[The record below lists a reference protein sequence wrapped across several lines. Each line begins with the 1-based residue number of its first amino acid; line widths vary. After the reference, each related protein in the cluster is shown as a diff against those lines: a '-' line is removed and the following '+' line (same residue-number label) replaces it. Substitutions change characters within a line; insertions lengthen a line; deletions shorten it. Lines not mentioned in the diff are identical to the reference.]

1 MFRARRYRILL
12 AFAAAFTPPGP
23 PSSDPV
29 YPNTRPK
36 TKPLSTP
43 AEESKYSPPPPDY
56 GSSSS
61 AETYPIV
68 GSEDSSKTDS
78 SKPLGAGSN
87 SNAVENVPSKIN
99 SDDTIKASADGVD
112 KQSPSKPDGGS
123 TSSGSSL
130 FSQVEEIDHGGTGR
144 VSVVHPEK
152 GVSRHWQKFP
162 EKFPVPASELIK
174 LPKERAKA
182 IPKLQAKF
190 KDESTIDKQE
200 RLQQLSAVKAE
211 FKHAWAGYKKI
222 AMGHDEVKPLTAEID
237 DPFNG
242 WGATLVDSLDT
253 LWIMELKDEFSEAV
267 DAIKK
272 IDFTTSAREDI
283 PIFETVIRYLGGL
296 IGAYDISGQ
305 RYSELLEKAEELA
318 EILIGA
324 FDTPN
329 RMPVLY
335 YRWTPDHVGRPHR
348 ASAKAALAEIGSLS
362 LEFTRLAQ
370 LTKEDKYYDAIARI
384 TNELERLQD
393 KTNIPGLWPL
403 HVNAQGCA
411 RYTPSRDIGTPTRQE
426 SRRKIN
432 ATSSTTSA
440 TTAENTT
447 ATRKPVAVPT
457 DLESY
462 LRLIQRDG
470 FIDYPQ
476 SEPAVYSHSGNQ
488 AEDFT
493 TTDKCNGGLELPLS
507 QRDNKYGLG
516 ALADSTYEYLPK
528 EHLLLG
534 GVNEQYKNM
543 YKKAMDA
550 ARKTLLFRPMMKGE
564 RDLRFMASTSSLNP
578 ETKELPLPTQ
588 MVYEWSHLH
597 CFLGGMV
604 AVGSKAFGIESDMEI
619 AYKLTDACV
628 WAYEATNTGLMP
640 ERFRVLPCDKDKSC
654 EWDEVRYEKEAQ
666 RSSSVLD
673 AEAQARF
680 RTGESAYGQRVKMN
694 DENKPQD
701 LSESAMSV
709 PLPMPGSMNPHD
721 EDPLYKRD
729 SFGVGRTAPSPSPLP
744 GAVADGESLE
754 NRDAPHQS
762 PRLPQSPA
770 LSQAEGNERHDR
782 TPVGM
787 TSILAPEYFLRP
799 EAIESVFIMFRLT
812 GDSYWRIKG
821 WKMFEAIAKHTRSE
835 LAHAAVKDVTSQ
847 KPTQKDTMESFWL
860 AETLKYFYLLFSDPS
875 VVDLDK
881 YVL

>member
-1 MFRARRYRILL
+1 MSHEAI
-12 AFAAAFTPPGP
+12 
-23 PSSDPV
+23 
-29 YPNTRPK
+29 
-36 TKPLSTP
+36 
-43 AEESKYSPPPPDY
+43 
-56 GSSSS
+56 
-61 AETYPIV
+61 
-68 GSEDSSKTDS
+68 
-78 SKPLGAGSN
+78 AG
-87 SNAVENVPSKIN
+87 
-99 SDDTIKASADGVD
+99 
-112 KQSPSKPDGGS
+112 
-123 TSSGSSL
+123 
-130 FSQVEEIDHGGTGR
+130 QVCVLIIDCR
-144 VSVVHPEK
+144 
-152 GVSRHWQKFP
+152 
-162 EKFPVPASELIK
+162 
-174 LPKERAKA
+174 
-182 IPKLQAKF
+182 
-190 KDESTIDKQE
+190 
-200 RLQQLSAVKAE
+200 
-211 FKHAWAGYKKI
+211 
-222 AMGHDEVKPLTAEID
+222 
-237 DPFNG
+237 
-242 WGATLVDSLDT
+242 
-253 LWIMELKDEFSEAV
+253 
-267 DAIKK
+267 
-272 IDFTTSAREDI
+272 
-283 PIFETVIRYLGGL
+283 
-296 IGAYDISGQ
+296 
-305 RYSELLEKAEELA
+305 
-318 EILIGA
+318 
-324 FDTPN
+324 
-329 RMPVLY
+329 
-335 YRWTPDHVGRPHR
+335 DHVARPHR

-384 TNELERLQD
+384 TNELEQLQD
-393 KTNIPGLWPL
+393 NTNIPGLWPL

-426 SRRKIN
+426 NREKIHN
-432 ATSSTTSA
+432 SSSTTSA
-440 TTAENTT
+440 TTAEPTT

-457 DLESY
+457 DLDSY

-470 FIDYPQ
+470 SIDYSQ
-476 SEPAVYSHSGNQ
+476 SEPAVYSHSGTQ
-488 AEDFT
+488 AQDFT
-493 TTDKCNGGLELPLS
+493 TADKCDGGLELPLT

-534 GVNEQYKNM
+534 GVNEQYKKM

-578 ETKELPLPTQ
+578 ETKEFPLPSQ
-588 MVYEWSHLH
+588 MIYEGSHLQ

-640 ERFRVLPCDKDKSC
+640 EKFRILPCDKDKSC

-666 RSSSVLD
+666 RYSSVLD

-680 RTGESAYGQRVKMN
+680 RTGESAYGQRVKLN
-694 DENKPQD
+694 EDNKPQD
-701 LSESAMSV
+701 LGEGGMSV

-729 SFGVGRTAPSPSPLP
+729 SFGVGRTVPSPSSLP
-744 GAVADGESLE
+744 RAAADGERLE
-754 NRDAPHQS
+754 KRDASQS

-782 TPVGM
+782 IPAGM
-787 TSILAPEYFLRP
+787 TSIFSPEYLLRP

-812 GDSYWRIKG
+812 GDNYWRVKG
-821 WKMFEAIAKHTRSE
+821 WKMFEAIVKNTRNE

-847 KPTQKDTMESFWL
+847 KPTQKDSMESFWL

>member
-12 AFAAAFTPPGP
+12 VFAAAFVLTFLHFSRSRDWNYTVIEDPAKTPSPG
-23 PSSDPV
+23 SGH
-29 YPNTRPK
+29 PNTRPE
-36 TKPLSTP
+36 TRPLPVP
-43 AEESKYSPPPPDY
+43 AEESKQLPPRAQ
-56 GSSSS
+56 SRLQL
-61 AETYPIV
+61 
-68 GSEDSSKTDS
+68 SSKQ
-78 SKPLGAGSN
+78 LEAGSK
-87 SNAVENVPSKIN
+87 SNAAEKVSSKIN
-99 SDDTIKASADGVD
+99 SDDSIKASVD
-112 KQSPSKPDGGS
+112 KQSPSKPEAGS
-123 TSSGSSL
+123 SSLGSSL
-130 FSQVEEIDHGGTGR
+130 FLQVEEIDHGGTGR
-144 VSVVHPEK
+144 VSVEHPEK

-162 EKFPVPASELIK
+162 EKFPVPSGELIK
-174 LPKERAKA
+174 LPKERPKA

-190 KDESTIDKQE
+190 KDESTVEKQQ

-211 FKHAWAGYKKI
+211 FKHAWAGYKKA
-222 AMGHDEVKPLTAEID
+222 AMGHDEVKPLTAGID

-253 LWIMELKDEFSEAV
+253 LWIMDLKDEFSEAV
-267 DAIKK
+267 KAIKK

-283 PIFETVIRYLGGL
+283 PVFETVIRYLGGL

-305 RYSELLEKAEELA
+305 KYSELLEKAEELA

-335 YRWTPDHVGRPHR
+335 YRWTPDHVARPHR

-384 TNELERLQD
+384 TNELEQLQD
-393 KTNIPGLWPL
+393 HTNIPGF
-403 HVNAQGCA
+403 
-411 RYTPSRDIGTPTRQE
+411 RDIGTPTRQGN
-426 SRRKIN
+426 RRKIH
-432 ATSSTTSA
+432 ASSFTTSA
-440 TTAENTT
+440 TSATTSTTAEPTT

-457 DLESY
+457 DLDSY

-470 FIDYPQ
+470 SIDYSQ
-476 SEPAVYSHSGNQ
+476 SEPAVYSHSGSHAQ
-488 AEDFT
+488 DFT
-493 TTDKCNGGLELPLS
+493 TADKCDGGLELPLS

-550 ARKTLLFRPMMKGE
+550 ARKTLLFRPMLKGE

-578 ETKELPLPTQ
+578 ETKEPPLPSQ
-588 MVYEWSHLH
+588 MIYEGTHLQ
-597 CFLGGMV
+597 CFLGGML

-640 ERFRVLPCDKDKSC
+640 ERFRVLPCGKDKSC
-654 EWDEVRYEKEAQ
+654 EWDEARYEKEAQ
-666 RSSSVLD
+666 RYSSVLD

-680 RTGESAYGQRVKMN
+680 RTSESAYGQRVKLN
-694 DENKPQD
+694 EDNKAQD
-701 LSESAMSV
+701 LGAGGTSI

-721 EDPLYKRD
+721 EDPLLKRD
-729 SFGVGRTAPSPSPLP
+729 SFEIGRTAPSPSPLP
-744 GAVADGESLE
+744 RTAADSERLD
-754 NRDAPHQS
+754 NRDAPQS

-782 TPVGM
+782 IPAGM

-812 GDSYWRIKG
+812 GDNYWRVKG
-821 WKMFEAIAKHTRSE
+821 WKMFEAVAKNTRSE

-847 KPTQKDTMESFWL
+847 KPTQKDSMESFWL